1 MVCDHLQ
8 QYSPL
13 FELRTKSQDVKVGS
27 EVVGIGLFN
36 AHMPKSHLW
45 PPIYMYIKLEA
56 NYFLF
61 HILWV

>member
-13 FELRTKSQDVKVGS
+13 FELITKSQDLKVGS

-36 AHMPKSHLW
+36 AHIPKSLT
-45 PPIYMYIKLEA
+45 PIYKYIKQEA
-56 NYFLF
+56 N
-61 HILWV
+61 